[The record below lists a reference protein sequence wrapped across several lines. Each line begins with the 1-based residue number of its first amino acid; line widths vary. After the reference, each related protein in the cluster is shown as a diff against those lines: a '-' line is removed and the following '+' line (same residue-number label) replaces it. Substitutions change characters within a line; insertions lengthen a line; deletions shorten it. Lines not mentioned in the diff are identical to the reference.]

1 MLRSSWC
8 FTSIL
13 LSPRNLNCSADS
25 ISARMQ
31 RRQKHFAKCIYIH
44 CHWSS
49 TDIFPLDFRITIELP
64 CQPASK
70 TAREKQRNGTES
82 FKLANSESCI
92 SSLLGTTVIQT
103 GIPLHSWIRKIF
115 TSFLLNHNIR
125 KPLQSSTVGFSMSQ
139 RSANS
144 PKGCQLSGICTQ
156 TVWLWEACEH
166 CAESQQEI
174 WDSSGNTVHTA
185 MQ

>member
-1 MLRSSWC
+1 MPSCFPKIQNQTPSSPTSCAKQQAFCLLRSSWY

-13 LSPRNLNCSADS
+13 LSPGNLNCSADS
-25 ISARMQ
+25 ISTRMQ
-31 RRQKHFAKCIYIH
+31 RRQKHFTKCIYIH

-70 TAREKQRNGTES
+70 TAREKQRNGTQR

-103 GIPLHSWIRKIF
+103 GIPLHRSHPRGYIRF
-115 TSFLLNHNIR
+115 SPLSF
-125 KPLQSSTVGFSMSQ
+125 
-139 RSANS
+139 
-144 PKGCQLSGICTQ
+144 
-156 TVWLWEACEH
+156 
-166 CAESQQEI
+166 
-174 WDSSGNTVHTA
+174 
-185 MQ
+185 